1 MNWHSKW
8 VLAASAAAMLA
19 VAPYAGA
26 SQSFDNDRGDIA
38 ARISMQNTFQHNGAD
53 SINWVQWR
61 NEVRFDLRYDIIQQ
75 GVGHE
80 WGPIKQLRFNI
91 LYRARADPVYELRDS
106 YERRDYDRGNFEFP
120 EGRTPRELF
129 FDIGFG
135 GALKDLSLRIGKQ
148 QVVWGEAD
156 LFRSLDI
163 VNPLD
168 LRQSG
173 FVGEDFADFRQPLW
187 IFKALYNFGNVASF
201 WNEAGLEAFWSPNS
215 RPETHQ
221 TNILLGD
228 TWKIHANQSTP
239 NAKYGFTDFNRNYAV
254 PFAQMRNPWEF
265 LRVGILDGD
274 SPGNVQQ
281 GDGSPADFMYRI
293 KNDVPPTEL
302 SWDAMMA
309 GVRLLGTTVGN
320 AYFTL
325 NYLYKRSDG
334 ASASVPLTQILD
346 PTQTNFGALDLGV
359 LGAAVEDSLTPDL
372 NGNGI
377 PDGQDAAIDRC
388 LASQYPTPRNTI
400 LGPLGAGKGE
410 VILDPGTSPG
420 GGVGWHGSAW
430 SDPGNA
436 QLASGYQAGKHGVPA
451 GTNALNTDHVA
462 YQPPLVVT
470 TGGAPTAALQ
480 QPGPGDGLSHA
491 TFCVDVP
498 VFHPWTH
505 IIGGTMTYNDYDYTG
520 LVFRLEQSFSTKE
533 PRQLSANAPSRLI
546 EQRDACTTP
555 SNPNGLIPHFATG
568 NPAVPTDY
576 AGVPLSANC
585 IAHSSWATARDF
597 ETRLKR
603 YTQTWRSMVGFDYLR
618 AIAPMYG
625 KGIGNS
631 LVRSLLSDQWFF
643 TFQFLNTYDAHA
655 DDSVSNSGSFVA
667 KYNHWN
673 PFFTLSGSGFF
684 MNQRL
689 APIWA
694 VAADAS
700 SGFTPLFFL
709 QIKYFI
715 TPKVELRLGE
725 VLYMGSR
732 KNYDP
737 GGLSYYADRDNFYV
751 RLTYYLL

>member
-1 MNWHSKW
+1 
-8 VLAASAAAMLA
+8 MLA

-38 ARISMQNTFQHNGAD
+38 ARVSMQHTFQHHGAD

-61 NEVRFDLRYDIIQQ
+61 NEVRFDIRYDIIQQ
-75 GVGHE
+75 GVASQ
-80 WGPIKQLRFNI
+80 WGPLKQLRFNI
-91 LYRARADPVYELRDS
+91 LWRGRADPVYEIRDS
-106 YERRDYDRGNFEFP
+106 YRRRDYDRGNFEFP
-120 EGRTPRELF
+120 EGREPRELF
-129 FDIGFG
+129 FDIGFA

-187 IFKALYNFGNVASF
+187 IFKALYDLGNVANF
-201 WNEAGLEAFWSPNS
+201 WNEAGVEAFWSPNS
-215 RPETHQ
+215 RPQAYQ
-221 TNILLGD
+221 TNLLLGD
-228 TWKIHANQSTP
+228 TWKIHVDQSVP
-239 NAKYGFTDFNRNYAV
+239 NARYGFSNFNRNYAL
-254 PFAQMRNPWEF
+254 PFRQMRHPWEF
-265 LRVGILDGD
+265 LRVGVRESD
-274 SPGNVQQ
+274 SPGWVQQ
-281 GDGSPADFMYRI
+281 GDGSFADFMYRI

-309 GVRLLGTTVGN
+309 GVRLLGTTYGN

-325 NYLYKRSDG
+325 NYLYKRTDG
-334 ASASVPLTQILD
+334 ASASALLSQLLD
-346 PTQTNFGALDLGV
+346 TSQPSFGTLNS
-359 LGAAVEDSLTPDL
+359 AVFNRAVAMASTPDL

-377 PDGQDAAIDRC
+377 PDGQEQQILNCIQSR
-388 LASQYPTPRNTI
+388 YPTGGGLP
-400 LGPLGAGKGE
+400 PGAGE
-410 VILDPGTSPG
+410 IMLDPAAVGNAIPG
-420 GGVGWHGSAW
+420 SNWHGSVY
-430 SDPGNA
+430 SDPA
-436 QLASGYQAGKHGVPA
+436 HPELAVGVQAGTKGVPA
-451 GTNALNTDHVA
+451 GANQLQTDHVP
-462 YQPPLVVT
+462 YQPPLRV
-470 TGGAPTAALQ
+470 ASA
-480 QPGPGDGLSHA
+480 DGLSHA
-491 TFCVDVP
+491 TFCADIP

-533 PRQLSANAPSRLI
+533 PRQLSGNSPQRLI

-555 SNPNGLIPHFATG
+555 SNPDGLIPQFALG
-568 NPAVPTDY
+568 VPAVPTDA

-585 IAHSSWATARDF
+585 IAHSSWAGPRDF

-618 AIAPMYG
+618 AIAPQYG
-625 KGIGNS
+625 KGIGNP
-631 LVRSLLSDQWFF
+631 VIRSLLSDQWFF
-643 TFQFLNTYDAHA
+643 TFQFLNTYDSHA
-655 DDSVSNSGSFVA
+655 EHVDNSGSFTN

-694 VAADAS
+694 FAADAAT
-700 SGFTPLFFL
+700 GFTPLFFL

-715 TPKVELRLGE
+715 TPKIELRLGE

-732 KNYDP
+732 KNEDP
-737 GGLSYYADRDNFYV
+737 GGLHYYADRDNFYV